1 MAETLFL
8 ENRVEHQKRNQTTT
22 ELPFGWVF
30 GVQLGLRQTQAL
42 ITTNRKT
49 IIQQLDDGEVISSTN
64 LYVRVPKTVVN
75 NKKVKNKAPLL
86 LFGFVFG
93 VKLKYLGL
101 RNAAESVDL

>member
-1 MAETLFL
+1 M
-8 ENRVEHQKRNQTTT
+8 NRVEHQKLNQTTA

-30 GVQLGLRQTQAL
+30 GVQLGLRQIQAL
-42 ITTNRKT
+42 INTNHQT

-75 NKKVKNKAPLL
+75 NKKVKNTAPLL

-93 VKLKYLGL
+93 VQLKYLGL